1 MMLTTTATTTTT
13 AAVVQWQQMVLTTTT
28 TTTTTAAVV
37 QWQQM
42 VLTTFVDGCR
52 PRYSCVQLVKR
63 APSVIHFRLSQTQVR
78 HDWSVF
84 AASHSESGSIDTPAM
99 FLLLLLLIFV
109 FPAAHSIGGGIVFSP
124 CPSIRACVRACGRA
138 YERASEGIFR
148 PAWRRILCLSLLLLG
163 NMVF

>member
-1 MMLTTTATTTTT
+1 MQSSPASSSSVTTTRTTTAT
-13 AAVVQWQQMVLTTTT
+13 VVQWQQM
-28 TTTTTAAVV
+28 
-37 QWQQM
+37 M
-42 VLTTFVDGCR
+42 LTTFVDGCR

-124 CPSIRACVRACGRA
+124 CPSIRACMRACGRA

-148 PAWRRILCLSLLLLG
+148 PAWRRILCLFLLLLG